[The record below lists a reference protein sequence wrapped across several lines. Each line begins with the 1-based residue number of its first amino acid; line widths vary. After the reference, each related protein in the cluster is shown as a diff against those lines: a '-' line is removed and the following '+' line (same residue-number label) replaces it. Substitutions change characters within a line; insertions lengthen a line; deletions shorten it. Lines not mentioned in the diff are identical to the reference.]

1 MADFEIKGGAE
12 LEAALRDL
20 PVKLE
25 KNVLR
30 GALRA
35 GAKTF
40 LDEAKLR
47 VPVQSGKLR
56 DSLRIS
62 TRVLQGKVMATVTAG
77 GGRSAVF
84 YAHFVEHGTA
94 PHVII
99 AGGGTKA
106 GKVLAAGA
114 RILGA
119 KVDHPGAVAKP
130 FMRPAFDTKAQTA
143 LDQVAQYIRE
153 RLGKLDQAS

>member
-12 LEAALRDL
+12 LARALQEL

-30 GALRA
+30 GAIRA
-35 GAKTF
+35 GAKVF

-47 VPVQSGKLR
+47 VPVASGKLR
-56 DSLRIS
+56 ESLRIS
-62 TRVLQGKVMATVTAG
+62 TRLVRGRVLGTVTAG
-77 GGRSAVF
+77 GGKANVF
-84 YAHFVEHGTA
+84 YAQFVEHGTA

-106 GKVLAAGA
+106 GRVLAAGA

-119 KVDHPGAVAKP
+119 KVDHPGAAPKP
-130 FMRPAFDTKAQTA
+130 FMRPAFDTKAQSA
-143 LDQVAQYIRE
+143 LDTVAEYIRV
-153 RLGKLDQAS
+153 RLGKLDQKS